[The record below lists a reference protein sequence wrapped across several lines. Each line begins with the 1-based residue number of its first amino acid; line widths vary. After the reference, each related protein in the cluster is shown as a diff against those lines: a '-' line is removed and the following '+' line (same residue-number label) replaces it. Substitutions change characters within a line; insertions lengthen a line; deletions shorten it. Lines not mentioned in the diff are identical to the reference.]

1 LEKGW
6 EMKKKGMLHLVM
18 SAAVLLI
25 GAIPSFAQDW
35 DWHPPHHSVPEPSTM
50 LLIGAGVAGLAAYR
64 FVKGRRK

>member
-1 LEKGW
+1 MK
-6 EMKKKGMLHLVM
+6 EMLYSIML
-18 SAAVLLI
+18 AAVLLI